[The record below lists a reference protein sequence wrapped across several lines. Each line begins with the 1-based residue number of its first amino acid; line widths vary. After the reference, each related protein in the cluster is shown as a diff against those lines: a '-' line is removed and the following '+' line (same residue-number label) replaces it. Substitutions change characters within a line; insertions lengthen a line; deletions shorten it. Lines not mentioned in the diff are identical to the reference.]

1 MSSHLPFRSAVR
13 GRCLLAIL
21 TTVSASFVCGSAW
34 GHVAFEAPSPDAVLV
49 GGSMVELRW
58 VDVISHQTTAYHL
71 ELRTNPDAT
80 GVSIAMDL
88 PSTQHSLIWQV
99 PSTPCAECWL
109 YVVQDNVDTDYT
121 GLVPVSIIADGST
134 PLGDGG
140 TQSPPVASD
149 GGGCAIAPGGWSSC
163 AASLG
168 GLMLG
173 IALLGRGTRHRRTR
187 ALPGDAD
194 WLPTSKAARGGHDGG
209 AL

>member
-1 MSSHLPFRSAVR
+1 MTMASSLRIPSAVR
-13 GRCLLAIL
+13 RRLVVLL

-49 GGSMVELRW
+49 GGSILELRW

-88 PSTQHSLIWQV
+88 PPTQHSLTWQV

-121 GLVPVSIIADGST
+121 GLVPVSIIAEGST
-134 PLGDGG
+134 PPGDGG
-140 TQSPPVASD
+140 TQIPPSASE
-149 GGGCAIAPGGWSSC
+149 GGGCAVAPVGSSPG

-173 IALLGRGTRHRRTR
+173 IALLLGRGMRYRRTGARFR
-187 ALPGDAD
+187 ATRAGCRRARARA
-194 WLPTSKAARGGHDGG
+194 AARR
-209 AL
+209 L